1 VYPRAQLSALHCG
14 WAEGHS
20 HEFWQAVVCLIDMYG
35 HDVRHWLMDPLP
47 VEDAEAQHTLPG
59 AQSPTLRQ
67 PSAEYVVLPL
77 PL

>member
-1 VYPRAQLSALHCG
+1 
-14 WAEGHS
+14 
-20 HEFWQAVVCLIDMYG
+20 MYG